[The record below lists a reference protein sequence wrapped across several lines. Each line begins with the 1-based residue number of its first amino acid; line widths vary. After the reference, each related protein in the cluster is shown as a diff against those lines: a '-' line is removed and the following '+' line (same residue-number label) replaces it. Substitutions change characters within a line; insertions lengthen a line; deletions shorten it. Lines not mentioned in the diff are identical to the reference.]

1 MFQIHKKLK
10 DTYKALL
17 LKQVVGGIFLF
28 SDEFFGVM
36 PLYFVGVAL
45 DQFKSG
51 EISQHFIITIIAKI
65 AGFSLLSYTVSVLW
79 MFFVHNS
86 GNYGGYF
93 LRRKF
98 FASLLKKPMN
108 FFEKYKSGDLL
119 ARANNDVDWIDSYFG
134 AGFLLLM
141 DSFAYP
147 IVFIC
152 IMGSLTSWKLTLATV
167 APFPIITI
175 LYFFTADEL
184 EKRAGALYGK
194 FSIVS
199 QEILQM
205 AEGIKLVRSFC
216 NEQVRLQKLSRQVKL
231 YFDAVYFKV
240 KLAAILLPITGLVTE
255 VATIIAFCYGSV
267 LVYRGEITYGNL
279 ASFFMFVYSFTW
291 AAMASSKYVEL
302 YKGALASANRLV
314 EVLDAKEKEHVGNKE
329 LKSIESIE
337 FKHFNFAYNAE
348 QKNVLQD
355 FSFSM
360 KKGER
365 VAVVGKTGS
374 GKTTLARSLLNL
386 YEMKDGLFVN
396 GEDYRTFSSTS
407 YKKQIGYVSQRE
419 QVFSDT
425 IFNNVSFFDTNC
437 TEDEVNKV
445 LEMAH
450 MDDVKTFPSG
460 LYTQI
465 GERGMS
471 LSGGQRQRLSIARA
485 LIARPSLL
493 ILDDAFSAI
502 DAKTTSKIIRSLKA
516 TSDVPALHTDGAR
529 EQKESV
535 NELDASTE
543 GSDSSTFFDSL
554 LVITHKPSISKEM
567 DRIIVM
573 EDGKI
578 CEEGNHDEL
587 MKKGGWYALEFSMQ
601 EEEVAV

>member
-17 LKQVVGGIFLF
+17 PYQIIGGIFLF
-28 SDEFFGVM
+28 ADEFCGVL

-45 DQFKSG
+45 DQFKTG
-51 EISQHFIITIIAKI
+51 DITWNKLFIIVAKI
-65 AGFSLLSYTVSVLW
+65 VGVSFTSYTVSVLW
-79 MFFVHNS
+79 MFFVHNA

-93 LRRKF
+93 LRKKF
-98 FASLLKKPMN
+98 FASLFAKPMN
-108 FFEKYKSGDLL
+108 FFEKYSSGDLL
-119 ARANNDVDWIDSYFG
+119 ARSSNDVDLIDTYFG

-147 IVFIC
+147 IVYIVL
-152 IMGSLTSWKLTLATV
+152 MGYLTSWKLTLATV

-175 LYFFTADEL
+175 LYFLTADEL
-184 EKRAGALYGK
+184 EKRAGVLYGK
-194 FSIVS
+194 LSLVS
-199 QEILQM
+199 AEILQM

-231 YFDAVYFKV
+231 YFDAVYFKIR
-240 KLAAILLPITGLVTE
+240 LDAILEPIVTVVTE
-255 VATIIAFCYGSV
+255 IATIIAFCYGSV

-279 ASFFMFVYSFTW
+279 ATFFMFVYSFTW
-291 AAMASSKYVEL
+291 SAMASSQYVQL
-302 YKGALASANRLV
+302 YKTSLACADRVV
-314 EVLDAKEKEHVGNKE
+314 EVLNAKEKEHKGRKE
-329 LKSIESIE
+329 LESIESVE

-348 QKNVLQD
+348 EKNVLQD

-360 KKGER
+360 KKGEK

-386 YEMKDGLFVN
+386 YEMQEGIYIN
-396 GEDYRTFSSTS
+396 GEDYREFSFAS
-407 YKKQIGYVSQRE
+407 YKKQIAYVSQRE

-425 IFNNVSFFDTNC
+425 IFNNVTFFDPNY
-437 TEDEVNKV
+437 TETQVNEV
-445 LEMAH
+445 LQIAH
-450 MDDVKTFPSG
+450 FDDVTNFPDG
-460 LYTQI
+460 INTQI

-502 DAKTTSKIIRSLKA
+502 DSKTTEKIIQSF
-516 TSDVPALHTDGAR
+516 
-529 EQKESV
+529 KE
-535 NELDASTE
+535 ASHKE
-543 GSDSSTFFDSL
+543 GYTFFDTL
-554 LVITHKPSISKEM
+554 LVVTHKPSIAKEM
-567 DRIIVM
+567 DRIIVL

-578 CEEGNHDEL
+578 CEQGCHDEL
-587 MKKGGWYALEFSMQ
+587 IQRGGWYANEFSRQ
-601 EEEVAV
+601 EERAV